1 MNSGQK
7 YFSVCAF
14 ALLSQT
20 AFGQLSAPPLSS
32 DLQKFAV
39 LSAGALSCT
48 SSVFVGDVGALGA
61 FVPVSCTST
70 GAMPPANNQAAA
82 NAVTDFHAAYSS
94 LKGKPCTATLP
105 STITGPL
112 TLTPG
117 VYCTAAALTGAGTLT
132 LDAQGNPNAVWIF
145 QIGAAFTG
153 TNFNVVMAN
162 GGQACNVYW
171 APSAGVTMTTSAL
184 KGNVLAGGATG
195 AITLT
200 GGTLVGR
207 ALASVAVTTTDSLV
221 GCGVPAAAAGGGSL
235 SCKVKK
241 HKHHAGNEDR
251 DHDGDED
258 DDEDDHDHDH
268 DREHEKQPIGSKKG
282 K

>member
-20 AFGQLSAPPLSS
+20 AFAQLSAPPLSS

-48 SSVFVGDVGALGA
+48 RSVFVGDVGALGA
-61 FVPVSCTST
+61 FVPVGCTST
-70 GAMPPANNQAAA
+70 GAMPPASNQAAA
-82 NAVTDFHAAYSS
+82 NAVTDFQAAYSS
-94 LKGKPCTATLP
+94 LKAKPCTATLP

-112 TLTPG
+112 TLAPG
-117 VYCTAAALTGAGTLT
+117 VYCTGAALTGAGTLT

-145 QIGAAFTG
+145 QIGAALTG
-153 TNFNVVMAN
+153 TNFTVAMAN

-184 KGNVLAGGATG
+184 KGNILAGGATG

-241 HKHHAGNEDR
+241 HKHHAGHQHR

-258 DDEDDHDHDH
+258 DDDDHDDH
-268 DREHEKQPIGSKKG
+268 DDQDRGHEKQG

>member
-1 MNSGQK
+1 MNSCQR
-7 YFSVCAF
+7 YFSGCAL
-14 ALLSQT
+14 ALLSHA

-39 LSAGALSCT
+39 LSAGALTCT
-48 SSVFVGDVGALGA
+48 NSVFVGDVGAIGA
-61 FVPVSCTST
+61 FVPVNCTST
-70 GAMPPANNQAAA
+70 GATPPASNQAAA
-82 NAVTDFHAAYSS
+82 NAVTDFQAAYSS

-105 STITGPL
+105 STIAGPV

-117 VYCTAAALTGAGTLT
+117 VYCTGAALTVAGTLT

-153 TNFNVVMAN
+153 TNFNVAMVN

-171 APSAGVTMTTSAL
+171 APGAGVTMTTSAL
-184 KGNVLAGGATG
+184 KGNIVAGGATG

-221 GCGVPAAAAGGGSL
+221 GCGVPAAAAGSSL
-235 SCKVKK
+235 SCKVE
-241 HKHHAGNEDR
+241 HKHHKGDKHR
-251 DHDGDED
+251 DHDD
-258 DDEDDHDHDH
+258 DDDDDHDDH
-268 DREHEKQPIGSKKG
+268 DRGHEKYPMGSKKG
-282 K
+282 R

>member
-1 MNSGQK
+1 MNSCQR
-7 YFSVCAF
+7 YFSGCAL
-14 ALLSQT
+14 ALLSQA

-48 SSVFVGDVGALGA
+48 NSVFVGDVGAIGA
-61 FVPVSCTST
+61 FVPVNCTST
-70 GAMPPANNQAAA
+70 GATPPASNQAAA
-82 NAVTDFHAAYSS
+82 NAVTDFQAAYSS

-105 STITGPL
+105 STIAGPL

-117 VYCTAAALTGAGTLT
+117 VYCTAAALTVAGTLT

-153 TNFNVVMAN
+153 TNFNVAMVN

-171 APSAGVTMTTSAL
+171 APGAGVTMTTSAL
-184 KGNVLAGGATG
+184 KGNIVAGGATG

-221 GCGVPAAAAGGGSL
+221 GCGVPAAAGSSV
-235 SCKVKK
+235 SCKVE
-241 HKHHAGNEDR
+241 HKHHKGDKDR
-251 DHDGDED
+251 DD
-258 DDEDDHDHDH
+258 DDDHDDH
-268 DREHEKQPIGSKKG
+268 DRGHEKYPTGSKKG
-282 K
+282 R